1 MQADHIKILTDAATS
16 DVNSK
21 ICASLTVFKSFFNS
35 SSRNEFFRSS
45 SKQGSEEDETVIEEE
60 ESSEFIK
67 IVVQLFDPLVRTLKR
82 ETSSF
87 VGTFGTEIK
96 ILGEDRLKIVDFFLC
111 CIKSDIKEINAAIQT
126 SKALHTIIDLFFTFE
141 QNSILHCLVEQI
153 VSSALSCL
161 NAEDNLRV
169 DLLIEAKLLER
180 ISNSSENKG
189 YTGHVI
195 KIANTLLKLSDSN
208 YTISQI
214 LAANS
219 DWKRFSE
226 NNLKKK
232 NEIEKKTLGE
242 LTSGVSED
250 VYSSEDI
257 EDEVDKKGSVL
268 DSFNKDDKNCE
279 AEEEHDDDDD
289 RNDKPLDIDDLN
301 PHKETSEGQP
311 DEEPNQSKH
320 DESDKQTPDFIQFFE
335 SSFEKVIK
343 EERKEI
349 EGLEDINLGTKENYS
364 EKPENNDTQIQQIG
378 DYLITNDD
386 KSIHFQNIDE
396 KQEEHN
402 IDSNTQTL
410 KSDNNE
416 EKGLDNSD
424 ISYWRFGSF

>member
-1 MQADHIKILTDAATS
+1 M
-16 DVNSK
+16 
-21 ICASLTVFKSFFNS
+21 
-35 SSRNEFFRSS
+35 
-45 SKQGSEEDETVIEEE
+45 
-60 ESSEFIK
+60 
-67 IVVQLFDPLVRTLKR
+67 
-82 ETSSF
+82 
-87 VGTFGTEIK
+87 
-96 ILGEDRLKIVDFFLC
+96 
-111 CIKSDIKEINAAIQT
+111 
-126 SKALHTIIDLFFTFE
+126 
-141 QNSILHCLVEQI
+141 
-153 VSSALSCL
+153 
-161 NAEDNLRV
+161 
-169 DLLIEAKLLER
+169 
-180 ISNSSENKG
+180 
-189 YTGHVI
+189 I